1 MPLFARASTQT
12 AAVCGTS
19 TVFVVGSLPEVLD
32 ERGRRDAGEGADA
45 ARGVYEE
52 EHAAPHLTLLQ
63 ERPCSTPQPTTRNTA
78 AHAQWTRY
86 DACDVSV
93 QVYVFVTSYNDVSVN
108 QHNVC
113 SHVRVCSP
121 AAELFVVRHVFTASD
136 ASHLPLQ
143 MGRIVEVLEKSNNGW
158 WRGTIDDDT
167 GWFPASYV
175 TKIDGSAATLGHV
188 YVIIQN
194 ILDKCECV

>member
-1 MPLFARASTQT
+1 MYCTHT
-12 AAVCGTS
+12 
-19 TVFVVGSLPEVLD
+19 VVGALPEVLD

-45 ARGVYEE
+45 TRGVHEE
-52 EHAAPHLTLLQ
+52 EHATPHLTLLQ
-63 ERPCSTPQPTTRNTA
+63 ERPCSAQPTTRNTA

-86 DACDVSV
+86 DACDVSDK
-93 QVYVFVTSYNDVSVN
+93 VYVFVTSYNDVSVN

-113 SHVRVCSP
+113 SHVCSP

-143 MGRIVEVLEKSNNGW
+143 MGRIVEVVEKSNNGW

-175 TKIDGSAATLGHV
+175 TKIDGSASV
-188 YVIIQN
+188 PPR
-194 ILDKCECV
+194 LDMFMLKFTS